1 MKEGLREREQELRD
15 EIKDFE
21 SERDNIRK
29 IVGTIGGTPTG
40 RARKVNIVF
49 AVLVLAVFAMS
60 LIWGGRVRF
69 FMLELGILL
78 LSIKLIFFLESFMKV
93 NHFQFW
99 ILSSLEWRLD
109 KVHKKLNELAKEI
122 RSATERAE
130 KDEN

>member
-29 IVGTIGGTPTG
+29 IVGTIGGTSTG